1 MTGISRLVPVRVN
14 PYQPSSF
21 TCYVE
26 GIPLPDA
33 SSVDLYRRTED
44 TNDKTGITWKSSTVS
59 GSERAVVFDVDSV
72 YPQEDGRYVCILTVE
87 GVGYPSTPITNA
99 TFGEQTV

>member
-1 MTGISRLVPVRVN
+1 MRVN

-44 TNDKTGITWKSSTVS
+44 TNNRTGITRRSSTVL
-59 GSERAVVFDVDSV
+59 GSERAVVFDVDSA
-72 YPQEDGRYVCILTVE
+72 YSQEDGRYVCVLYV
-87 GVGYPSTPITNA
+87 GNVGYPSTPVINA
-99 TFGEQTV
+99 NYGEQTA